1 MDKTNSMEVVVT
13 LQVENRCDPEA
24 FKAEIYHRLA
34 GWTPLTGHI
43 IVKHIQRTDIAPDPF
58 NLPTN
63 GPVL

>member
-1 MDKTNSMEVVVT
+1 MDTTNSMHVVVS
-13 LQVENRCDPEA
+13 LQIENICNPEA
-24 FKAEIYHRLA
+24 CKAEIHRRLV

-43 IVKHIQRTDIAPDPF
+43 IIKHIQRTDIAPDPF